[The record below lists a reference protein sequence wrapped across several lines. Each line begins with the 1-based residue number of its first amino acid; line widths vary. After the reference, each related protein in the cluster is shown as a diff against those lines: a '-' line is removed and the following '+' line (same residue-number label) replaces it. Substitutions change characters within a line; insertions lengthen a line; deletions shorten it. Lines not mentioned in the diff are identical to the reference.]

1 MTEFKFNNN
10 QLATIQELEVD
21 IDLNKLEVAICN
33 ENIEELSDDEL
44 LALLK
49 VTNALYR
56 SGFPVIEDTLYDS
69 FRNTFALNH
78 PNHPFITSVESE
90 VMNLGK
96 TVALPQKMLS
106 TDKAYSKEEIKKWLD
121 RILKAAEELDID
133 TKEIDIRVTPK
144 LDGYAAFD
152 DGERLYTR
160 GDGVRGQDVSRA
172 FERGLKVVRNGERG
186 LGAGEIVIDKTYF
199 EEKLSQYFENSRNI
213 QAAIIAEKNVDERV
227 LEAIKDGACV
237 FHPFIMLSNWT
248 GNHQDLMTDFDGII
262 DKVWNAVEYDV
273 DGVILEAT
281 DPRIKEYMGAT
292 RKFHRWQIAFKI
304 NDEAAEV
311 EVICVTPQTSRTG
324 RVTPVAELVPTRIS
338 GATISRV
345 TVHHYNMVKTNGV
358 GPGAILQIVRS
369 GLVIPKIEK
378 VIKPAEP
385 QIPESCPSCQSHLL
399 WESDH
404 LVCPNKSDC
413 PAQTENT
420 LVHFFKTLGNN
431 DGFGPKNIEKLANLG
446 VKHIHQMYDLKPH
459 HFAMYGFGE
468 KTSKNLYEQ
477 LQASKDIEIEDW
489 RFLAAFGVSRLGGG
503 NCEKL
508 LQHYSLLELFDATV
522 EDLAKLDGFAT
533 VSAEAIVEGLANIKE
548 EFLKVYDLGF
558 NLIITP
564 KLSEQEDSS
573 SPIAGKTI
581 VFTGTMLQ
589 GKRSDMEKHAKSLG
603 AKVAK
608 SVTSK
613 TTYLV
618 AGSKVGETKVNS
630 AKDKG
635 VKVLSEQDYL
645 DLIS

>member
-1 MTEFKFNNN
+1 MKEFKFNDE
-10 QLATIQELEVD
+10 QLSIIQELEVD
-21 IDLNKLEVAICN
+21 IDLKKLEIAISK
-33 ENIEELSDDEL
+33 ESIDELSEDEL

-56 SGFPVIEDTLYDS
+56 SGFPVIEDIFYDS
-69 FRNTFALNH
+69 FWNKFALNH
-78 PNHPFITSVESE
+78 PNHPFITSVETE
-90 VMNLGK
+90 VLNLGK

-133 TKEIDIRVTPK
+133 TKEIEIRVTPK

-160 GDGVRGQDVSRA
+160 GDGVKGQDVSRA
-172 FERGLKVVRNGERG
+172 FERGLKVVRNSERG
-186 LGAGEIVIDKTYF
+186 LGAGEIVINKAYF
-199 EEKLSQYFENSRNI
+199 EKKLSQYFENSRNI
-213 QAAIIAEKNVDERV
+213 QAAIIAEKSVDERV
-227 LEAIKDGACV
+227 LEAIKEGACV
-237 FHPFIMLSNWT
+237 FHPFAVLPNWT
-248 GNHQDLMTDFDGII
+248 GNYQDLMTDFDGII
-262 DKVWNAVEYDV
+262 EQVWNSVEYDV

-281 DPRIKEYMGAT
+281 DTRIKEHMGAN

-304 NDEAAEV
+304 NDEVAEV
-311 EVICVTPQTSRTG
+311 EVISVTPQTSRTG

-338 GATISRV
+338 GAMISRV

-358 GPGAILQIVRS
+358 GPGAIVQIVRS

-378 VIKPAEP
+378 VIKPVDP
-385 QIPESCPSCQSHLL
+385 QMPELCPSCKSHLL

-420 LVHFFKTLGNN
+420 LVHFFKTLANN

-446 VKHIHQMYDLKPH
+446 VKHIHQMYELKPH
-459 HFAMYGFGE
+459 QFAMYGFGE

-477 LQASKDIEIEDW
+477 LQASKNIEIEDW
-489 RFLAAFGVSRLGGG
+489 RFLSAFGVSRLGGG

-508 LQHYSLLELFDATV
+508 LQHYSLRELFEATV
-522 EDLAKLDGFAT
+522 EDIVELNGFAR

-548 EFLKVYDLGF
+548 EFFKVYDLGF
-558 NLIITP
+558 NLSITP
-564 KLSEQEDSS
+564 KQSERESLA
-573 SPIAGKTI
+573 SPLAGTI
-581 VFTGTMLQ
+581 VVFTGKMLQ
-589 GKRSDMEKHAKSLG
+589 GKRSDMEKHAKALG
-603 AKVAK
+603 AKVGT
-608 SVTSK
+608 SVTSN
-613 TTYLV
+613 TTYLI
-618 AGSKVGETKVNS
+618 AGLKVGETKIND
-630 AKDKG
+630 AKEKG
-635 VKVLSEQDYL
+635 VKVLSEQEYL